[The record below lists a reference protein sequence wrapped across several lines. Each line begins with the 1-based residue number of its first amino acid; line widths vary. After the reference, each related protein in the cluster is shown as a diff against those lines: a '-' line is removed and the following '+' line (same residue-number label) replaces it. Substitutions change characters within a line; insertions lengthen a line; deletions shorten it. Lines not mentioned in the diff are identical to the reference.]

1 MSEFLPAVE
10 VEGSGLGGGHSLPA
24 RALDVG
30 SAVLLMAGCLPLSW
44 QTDRA
49 LLVTDRALLV
59 TDRALLI
66 TDRATNILLTG
77 QQQGNTHITDY

>member
-49 LLVTDRALLV
+49 LLVTDRALL
-59 TDRALLI
+59 I

>member
-59 TDRALLI
+59 TDRA
-66 TDRATNILLTG
+66 TNILLTG

>member
-10 VEGSGLGGGHSLPA
+10 VEGSGLRGGHSLPA

-49 LLVTDRALLV
+49 LLVTDRATHTLLITDRALLV
-59 TDRALLI
+59 TDRA
-66 TDRATNILLTG
+66 NM
-77 QQQGNTHITDY
+77 HITGY